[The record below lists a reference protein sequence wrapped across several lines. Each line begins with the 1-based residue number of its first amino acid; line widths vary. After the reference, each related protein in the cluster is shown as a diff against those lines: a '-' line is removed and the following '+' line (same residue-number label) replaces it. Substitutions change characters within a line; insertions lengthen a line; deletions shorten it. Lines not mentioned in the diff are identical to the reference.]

1 MTGNAA
7 VLFSAL
13 VQSLPLPML
22 LLIFVTL
29 FLTAH
34 QTIYVGFYRQQF
46 PHVITGLPV
55 LAIGCFLFRKKLGIL
70 SLQFPYGGQLFQV
83 QLVKGFLGSFMK
95 QNFCLKYSCGFGIFG
110 DAKMKR
116 GLTLRLLNSSTT
128 K

>member
-13 VQSLPLPML
+13 VQSLSLPML

-29 FLTAH
+29 FLKAH

-46 PHVITGLPV
+46 P
-55 LAIGCFLFRKKLGIL
+55 
-70 SLQFPYGGQLFQV
+70 YGGQLFQA

-95 QNFCLKYSCGFGIFG
+95 QNFCLMLCQKLFRVTGFPP
-110 DAKMKR
+110 
-116 GLTLRLLNSSTT
+116 L
-128 K
+128 